1 MKRPDSSESPAA
13 EQGAGP
19 QKRSRSRTGC
29 RCCKK
34 SKVKCDEARPVC
46 GNCLR
51 SGKSCDYSLKLTW
64 GGRPYKVPRVEKLN
78 PIASLSR
85 SQLAAGAGGSG
96 VAPAAAKAVKASC
109 SPAPENTL
117 QLPQP
122 PRSSRQAEPAALKPP
137 SLNPSE
143 NLSFLLKM
151 SDPTLNIPGLLRK
164 EPVSRTLRP
173 PLQAAKP
180 APPAAAFQSL
190 EESYTDTPVK
200 KGPSPSTS
208 EPSESEKV
216 SSDIQIKKEPS
227 SSTLEPSPL
236 ASEKVS
242 GNIQI
247 KKEPSPFS
255 REPSPFASEKVSSN
269 IQNLNTKLGSL
280 FDEKLTQLSPWS
292 FLEEIDKSVSCSFP
306 DLPPELQYAGDPRV
320 TESENAFS
328 LNSQLLLNSEVNLMS
343 NDFSSASDLMENLT
357 NNFTKTQELPEQ
369 PLHTFFSVPMISGFR
384 TPPRNHYDEETG
396 LLAISPSPASTSSSI
411 SEIMEPIPRG
421 LLPLPDM
428 LLNAPYFY
436 DSFLF
441 FTNLTSSIL
450 TPADSSVYI
459 NNPFKKVLPKLAMT
473 NNGLMSLIVAFGSAH
488 KSLLLKKDSTKIVDS
503 LLGRALSDLLVL
515 LNNKETC
522 TSDLTLTLVM
532 FFSSFLAFNYK
543 SDKWKV
549 HMNGAKQIFL
559 MRGYNRPFDKILSD
573 YKTDGSLISGEIKKS
588 KLLYFL
594 IRWFAYLDI
603 FTNLSSPLEPTEDEI
618 KKYCANSPSYLD
630 SLSPMSDS
638 FSSPNSF
645 SSSFSI
651 MDANNNGRA
660 PSNDIPQN
668 NDDLDASNTDP
679 DNQIDYEVAETEDG
693 LMKDESHQDIDYM
706 LGFNI
711 KFLPIFS
718 QLAKLIKRVNL
729 IKRSNERMN
738 IASKASSIGLSPS
751 IIESAINIQTKFQK
765 LKYTVYETTETKRA
779 KSLNAVVASNH
790 CFLLMGMIQLYRRV
804 LLMPRNSKII
814 QEMCLGILD
823 AMTKHIDTQ
832 QPNSLGLILP
842 LFIAGCECQ
851 NVNLQPLFIE
861 KLHDFQEKG
870 SVSAES
876 GIEIMAKCWRTGR
889 DWNEI
894 MMEYDR
900 NVVFL

>member
-1 MKRPDSSESPAA
+1 
-13 EQGAGP
+13 
-19 QKRSRSRTGC
+19 
-29 RCCKK
+29 
-34 SKVKCDEARPVC
+34 
-46 GNCLR
+46 
-51 SGKSCDYSLKLTW
+51 
-64 GGRPYKVPRVEKLN
+64 
-78 PIASLSR
+78 
-85 SQLAAGAGGSG
+85 
-96 VAPAAAKAVKASC
+96 
-109 SPAPENTL
+109 
-117 QLPQP
+117 
-122 PRSSRQAEPAALKPP
+122 
-137 SLNPSE
+137 
-143 NLSFLLKM
+143 
-151 SDPTLNIPGLLRK
+151 
-164 EPVSRTLRP
+164 
-173 PLQAAKP
+173 
-180 APPAAAFQSL
+180 
-190 EESYTDTPVK
+190 
-200 KGPSPSTS
+200 
-208 EPSESEKV
+208 
-216 SSDIQIKKEPS
+216 
-227 SSTLEPSPL
+227 
-236 ASEKVS
+236 
-242 GNIQI
+242 
-247 KKEPSPFS
+247 
-255 REPSPFASEKVSSN
+255 
-269 IQNLNTKLGSL
+269 
-280 FDEKLTQLSPWS
+280 
-292 FLEEIDKSVSCSFP
+292 
-306 DLPPELQYAGDPRV
+306 
-320 TESENAFS
+320 
-328 LNSQLLLNSEVNLMS
+328 
-343 NDFSSASDLMENLT
+343 
-357 NNFTKTQELPEQ
+357 
-369 PLHTFFSVPMISGFR
+369 
-384 TPPRNHYDEETG
+384 
-396 LLAISPSPASTSSSI
+396 
-411 SEIMEPIPRG
+411 
-421 LLPLPDM
+421 
-428 LLNAPYFY
+428 
-436 DSFLF
+436 
-441 FTNLTSSIL
+441 
-450 TPADSSVYI
+450 
-459 NNPFKKVLPKLAMT
+459 
-473 NNGLMSLIVAFGSAH
+473 
-488 KSLLLKKDSTKIVDS
+488 
-503 LLGRALSDLLVL
+503 
-515 LNNKETC
+515 
-522 TSDLTLTLVM
+522 
-532 FFSSFLAFNYK
+532 
-543 SDKWKV
+543 
-549 HMNGAKQIFL
+549 MNGAKQIFL

-706 LGFNI
+706 LGFKI

>member
-1 MKRPDSSESPAA
+1 M
-13 EQGAGP
+13 
-19 QKRSRSRTGC
+19 
-29 RCCKK
+29 
-34 SKVKCDEARPVC
+34 
-46 GNCLR
+46 
-51 SGKSCDYSLKLTW
+51 
-64 GGRPYKVPRVEKLN
+64 
-78 PIASLSR
+78 
-85 SQLAAGAGGSG
+85 
-96 VAPAAAKAVKASC
+96 
-109 SPAPENTL
+109 
-117 QLPQP
+117 
-122 PRSSRQAEPAALKPP
+122 
-137 SLNPSE
+137 
-143 NLSFLLKM
+143 
-151 SDPTLNIPGLLRK
+151 
-164 EPVSRTLRP
+164 
-173 PLQAAKP
+173 
-180 APPAAAFQSL
+180 
-190 EESYTDTPVK
+190 
-200 KGPSPSTS
+200 
-208 EPSESEKV
+208 
-216 SSDIQIKKEPS
+216 
-227 SSTLEPSPL
+227 
-236 ASEKVS
+236 
-242 GNIQI
+242 
-247 KKEPSPFS
+247 PF
-255 REPSPFASEKVSSN
+255 
-269 IQNLNTKLGSL
+269 T
-280 FDEKLTQLSPWS
+280 
-292 FLEEIDKSVSCSFP
+292 
-306 DLPPELQYAGDPRV
+306 
-320 TESENAFS
+320 
-328 LNSQLLLNSEVNLMS
+328 NSQLLLNSELNLMN
-343 NDFSSASDLMENLT
+343 NDFTGTSDLIEDLAADMT
-357 NNFTKTQELPEQ
+357 NTQELPEQ
-369 PLHTFFSVPMISGFR
+369 PLHTFFSVPMINESRKF
-384 TPPRNHYDEETG
+384 PNFQQETN
-396 LLAISPSPASTSSSI
+396 LQLTISPSPPSTSSSI

-450 TPADSSVYI
+450 TPADSSVYV

-488 KSLLLKKDSTKIVDS
+488 KSLLLKRDSTEIVDS

-532 FFSSFLAFNYK
+532 FFTSFLAFNYK

-559 MRGYNRPFDKILSD
+559 MRGYNKPFDKILLD

-603 FTNLSSPLEPTEDEI
+603 FTNLSSPLEPTEEEI
-618 KKYCANSPSYLD
+618 KKYCANSPSHLD
-630 SLSPMSDS
+630 SLSPISDS

-645 SSSFSI
+645 SSPFSM
-651 MDANNNGRA
+651 MDPNNNARA
-660 PSNDIPQN
+660 PSNDIPEQN
-668 NDDLDASNTDP
+668 NDLDASNNDP

-706 LGFNI
+706 LGFKI

-718 QLAKLIKRVNL
+718 QLGKLIKRVNL

-738 IASKASSIGLSPS
+738 ITSNSSNIGLSPS

-765 LKYTVYETTETKRA
+765 LKYTVYETTKTKRA

-814 QEMCLGILD
+814 QEMCLEILD

-851 NVNLQPLFIE
+851 NVNLQPLFLE

-894 MMEYDR
+894 MMEYER